1 MRFIRFLS
9 VAGFTAVLLGSTGT
23 PTSIAAPGRQ
33 VVVPGWTVFEQPLW
47 DPTGAWYTRTIVIR
61 PTAVAVAEAVPVTTV
76 TTVPVTVV
84 ARTGVVEN
92 FSEATFST
100 LFQEIILPTVA
111 SVIPLDTLG
120 SGIQAIQVR
129 PGLHA
134 LVAPQLF
141 CSLDTAA
148 VCEALARE
156 FAERTPG
163 WTTVTINGPLGYGV
177 YLAFMA

>member
-9 VAGFTAVLLGSTGT
+9 VVGLTAALLGSAGT
-23 PTSIAAPGRQ
+23 PTSLAAPGQQ

-47 DPTGAWYTRTIVIR
+47 DPMGQWYTRTIVIR
-61 PTAVAVAEAVPVTTV
+61 PAVAVAEAVPVTTV
-76 TTVPVTVV
+76 TSIPVTVV

-92 FSEATFST
+92 FSEANFST
-100 LFQEIILPTVA
+100 LFQEIIVPTVA
-111 SVIPLDTLG
+111 SVIPLDVLG

-134 LVAPQLF
+134 LVAPQLY

-148 VCEALARE
+148 VCETLARE

-177 YLAFMA
+177 YLAYMA